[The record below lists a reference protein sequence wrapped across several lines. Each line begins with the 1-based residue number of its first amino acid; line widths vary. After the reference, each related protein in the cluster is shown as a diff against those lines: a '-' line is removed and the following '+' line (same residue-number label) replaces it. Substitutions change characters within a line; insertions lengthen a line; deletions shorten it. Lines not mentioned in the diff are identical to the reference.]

1 MSSLT
6 LVIPTYN
13 EAHRWK
19 AAYWEDLLLLDYV
32 RWIFVD
38 DGSTD
43 SSYERLMELNQHSRC
58 QVLRLPSNQGKG
70 EAVRAGMNHFFNSNY
85 AKIAEGTG
93 PVVNG
98 DSMLG
103 FMDAD
108 GSIEKAD
115 IIRLAGVA
123 RSRIDFAD
131 LSAKNDDAG
140 KVDAVWSSRVGLN
153 GRRIQRRLSRHY
165 LGRIINSLLGFHI
178 SHIPYDPQCGFKI
191 FSPSLR
197 LKASLEEPFKTRWF
211 FDLEIILNW
220 EKANQSHIRIWEEPL
235 DSWQEI
241 SGSHLSFRNS
251 FRIAREMAY
260 VAIHGRRAS
269 RGNKRGIKI
278 GS

>member
-6 LVIPTYN
+6 LVVPTYN

-32 RWIFVD
+32 QWIFVD

-43 SSYERLMELNQHSRC
+43 SSYERLMELSQPLRW
-58 QVLRLPSNQGKG
+58 QVLRLPSNRGKG
-70 EAVRAGMNHFFNSNY
+70 EAVRAGMNHFFNSNE
-85 AKIAEGTG
+85 AKIAEGSSSTAH
-93 PVVNG
+93 G
-98 DSMLG
+98 DSLLG

-115 IIRLAGVA
+115 IIRLLGVA
-123 RSRIDFAD
+123 ISRIDFED
-131 LSAKNDDAG
+131 PTMKRDDAG

-178 SHIPYDPQCGFKI
+178 PHIPYDPQCGFKI
-191 FSPSLR
+191 FFPSSR

-220 EKANQSHIRIWEEPL
+220 EKVNQSHIRIWEEPL

-251 FRIAREMAY
+251 FSVAREMAY

-269 RGNKRGIKI
+269 RGKNEE
-278 GS
+278 